1 MFNFIQNALVPK
13 LMDEALDATNLE
25 LQHSLITIMD
35 KVNLLTT
42 ALDYVYLTELD
53 ERDNFIIVAS
63 IPKEV
68 SLNDVEYV
76 KDSLIVYRQHEL
88 FIRKLIDEVDKIDAT
103 TRQTCASLKEALM
116 NLHQVVK
123 HRIAIPVNQ
132 VFVRKKNALLDNILK
147 NNFSHIF

>member
-1 MFNFIQNALVPK
+1 MAVALSCSSVFILYQILVPT

-25 LQHSLITIMD
+25 LQHTLLTIMD

-53 ERDNFIIVAS
+53 ERGQFIIVAS
-63 IPKEV
+63 VPKEI
-68 SLNDVEYV
+68 SLSDIEYV
-76 KDSLIVYRQHEL
+76 KDSLIVYRQYEL
-88 FIRKLIDEVDKIDAT
+88 FIRKLIDEVDKIDVT
-103 TRQTCASLKEALM
+103 TRQICLSLKDALL

-132 VFVRKKNALLDNILK
+132 VFVRIETV
-147 NNFSHIF
+147 